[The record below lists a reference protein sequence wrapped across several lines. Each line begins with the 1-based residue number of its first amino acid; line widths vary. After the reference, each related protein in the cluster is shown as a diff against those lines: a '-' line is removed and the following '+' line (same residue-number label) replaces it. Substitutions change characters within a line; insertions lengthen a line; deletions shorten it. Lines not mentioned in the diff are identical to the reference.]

1 MRNGN
6 RWRVVAVDPTTNRL
20 AAERLDDRAPVLFE
34 GAHLREHITHG
45 YAVTVHS
52 AQGVTADTAHAVLGE
67 STTRSTCY
75 VALTR
80 GRETNSAFIYER
92 ATEQEY
98 GLDRLPGAN
107 IMKRSTAQHAS
118 RLARAIIANHDL
130 PVTAHDIAAQ
140 TPTAAL
146 PQRVQRI
153 RDRRAAAL
161 QRRRASY
168 QVWQADS
175 ESLRAMS
182 RAVERHCSR
191 GRSLD
196 YGVDL

>member
-1 MRNGN
+1 M
-6 RWRVVAVDPTTNRL
+6 
-20 AAERLDDRAPVLFE
+20 
-34 GAHLREHITHG
+34 
-45 YAVTVHS
+45 HS

-107 IMKRSTAQHAS
+107 VMKRSTAQHAS

-168 QVWQADS
+168 QVWQADG
-175 ESLRAMS
+175 ESLRAMT

-196 YGVDL
+196 YGVDLSKRMVSAAEL

>member
-1 MRNGN
+1 MSQS
-6 RWRVVAVDPTTNRL
+6 PE
-20 AAERLDDRAPVLFE
+20 AAKRTAP
-34 GAHLREHITHG
+34 
-45 YAVTVHS
+45 
-52 AQGVTADTAHAVLGE
+52 
-67 STTRSTCY
+67 
-75 VALTR
+75 
-80 GRETNSAFIYER
+80 FIYER

-107 IMKRSTAQHAS
+107 VMKRSTARPAS
-118 RLARAIIANHDL
+118 RLARAIIANHDQ

-168 QVWQADS
+168 QVRQADS
-175 ESLRAMS
+175 ESLRAMT

-191 GRSLD
+191 GPQSRLR
-196 YGVDL
+196 GGFVEAHG